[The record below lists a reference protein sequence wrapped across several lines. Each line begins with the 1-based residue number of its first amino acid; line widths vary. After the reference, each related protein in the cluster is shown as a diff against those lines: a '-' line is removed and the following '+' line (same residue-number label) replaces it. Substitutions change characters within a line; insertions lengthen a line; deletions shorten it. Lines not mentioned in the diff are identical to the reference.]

1 MAAPTRGM
9 YALESRVGKRRKPD
23 PPVVVTLVLASGE
36 QVAVPDSALARA
48 MGQVAGL
55 LAHW

>member
-1 MAAPTRGM
+1 MPKVDVH
-9 YALESRVGKRRKPD
+9 ALLERVGRRRRLRPA
-23 PPVVVTLVLASGE
+23 VVVTVVLSSGE
-36 QVAVPDSALARA
+36 EVAVPPDSALARS